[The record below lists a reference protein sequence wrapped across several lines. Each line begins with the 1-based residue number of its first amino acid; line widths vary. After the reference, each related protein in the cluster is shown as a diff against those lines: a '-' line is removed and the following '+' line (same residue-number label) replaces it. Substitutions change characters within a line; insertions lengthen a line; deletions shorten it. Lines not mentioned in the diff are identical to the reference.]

1 MFAYFLNG
9 APRRICLDAVA
20 GPGVKETT
28 NATHTEPAPMPR
40 SVLAWPRNMGSGE
53 PGPSAASS
61 HDAPQLRAQR
71 GADADLMRAR
81 PR

>member
-1 MFAYFLNG
+1 
-9 APRRICLDAVA
+9 
-20 GPGVKETT
+20 
-28 NATHTEPAPMPR
+28 MPR
-40 SVLAWPRNMGSGE
+40 SVLAWPTNMGSGE